1 MAHLELKQKL
11 VDECRKQQQKI
22 IDNLRSVMSEAQQ
35 SANEYGAPKDRYD
48 SYRMQLLRKKDMY
61 AQQLEKAMTEFLTL
75 EKIDVKN
82 EMNKVGFGS
91 LVITKDQKIFI
102 SIGIGKLIVEN
113 ENYLAVSLMVPLS
126 QAIVGKQKGDVAEFN
141 GKRIEIFDVF

>member
-35 SANEYGAPKDRYD
+35 SANEYGTPKDRYD

>member
-35 SANEYGAPKDRYD
+35 SANEYGTPKDRYD

-61 AQQLEKAMTEFLTL
+61 AQQLEKAMTEFLAL
-75 EKIDVKN
+75 EKIDAKN

-126 QAIVGKQKGDVAEFN
+126 QSIVGKQKGDVAEFN
-141 GKRIEIFDVF
+141 GKKIEILDVF